1 MLAWVTIDRQHK
13 SYLSPI
19 FARAIHKGNWDEYE
33 QAYHTFCVVL
43 NESKDRLVT
52 VDLYQN
58 TDKNSEVHV
67 VVIDTDMSNWVPK
80 NQYYGSMDFLAKY
93 DPEEISAQIS
103 FQDLKRCIEIGNN
116 FKYEEVREVKDKK
129 DIADL
134 MEASFNFHD
143 AHINKIDTT
152 KDEISILFD
161 KSWGSQIKLK
171 FKGDIDYQIN
181 ADEDNDNYWYDLS
194 VFFKAIMYIS
204 VTKKILIFIKVMAFR
219 HFLEVRNY
227 IIV

>member
-1 MLAWVTIDRQHK
+1 
-13 SYLSPI
+13 
-19 FARAIHKGNWDEYE
+19 
-33 QAYHTFCVVL
+33 
-43 NESKDRLVT
+43 
-52 VDLYQN
+52 
-58 TDKNSEVHV
+58 
-67 VVIDTDMSNWVPK
+67 
-80 NQYYGSMDFLAKY
+80 
-93 DPEEISAQIS
+93 
-103 FQDLKRCIEIGNN
+103 
-116 FKYEEVREVKDKK
+116 
-129 DIADL
+129 

-143 AHINKIDTT
+143 AHINKIDTV

-181 ADEDNDNYWYDLS
+181 ADEANDNYWYDLS
-194 VFFKAIMYIS
+194 VFFRDNY